1 MGENALGK
9 RRTRRLFVT
18 SGMYNIG
25 IGMSKTIE
33 GKFKEIAHTADLA
46 LDVWGEDLWDLFRN
60 AAQGLYALA
69 GAVENKEETDRFDL
83 RIPLGEEEQMLVDF
97 LNELLYLLDKKWV
110 VRRVEGKKTEN
121 GLRLSLDAARLAGRS
136 REIKAA
142 TFHDLVLRKT
152 EDGLRATIVFDV

>member
-1 MGENALGK
+1 MGEGAPGK
-9 RRTRRLFVT
+9 RRGGRLLVT
-18 SGMYNIG
+18 PGMYNTG

-33 GKFKEIAHTADLA
+33 GKFKEIAHTADVA

-110 VRRVEGKKTEN
+110 VRLVEGEKTEN

-142 TFHDLVLRKT
+142 TFHDLALKET

>member
-97 LNELLYLLDKKWV
+97 LNELLYLLDRKS
-110 VRRVEGKKTEN
+110 T
-121 GLRLSLDAARLAGRS
+121 RLNSSHEDLS
-136 REIKAA
+136 RMPSSA
-142 TFHDLVLRKT
+142 
-152 EDGLRATIVFDV
+152 